1 MPMGVTHR
9 TINTIAS
16 IPFTTEVY
24 LGLHRSPL
32 ECVAFL
38 AGYTFATF
46 LMNPDLDL
54 NSDGYQSWGFL
65 RFYWWPYQ
73 KALAH
78 RSFLSHFPIIS
89 TIFRIIYLLW
99 LPILLIFV
107 LGSAVQ
113 ATARDQVYDWVPQLA
128 PYLIALVVGM
138 MGSDTLH
145 MLLDVTSTRLKRTF
159 GSKHERRPEGF
170 FEHHGE
176 KRHSHYS
183 RGWRTT
189 RSSRR

>member
-1 MPMGVTHR
+1 MGVTHR
-9 TINTIAS
+9 TINTFAS
-16 IPFTTEVY
+16 LPLTAEFY
-24 LGLHRSPL
+24 LGLHRSPTESL
-32 ECVAFL
+32 AFF

-46 LMNPDLDL
+46 LMNPDLYL
-54 NSDGYQSWGFL
+54 NSEGYQSWGFL

-78 RSFLSHFPIIS
+78 RCFLSHFPIIS

-113 ATARDQVYDWVPQLA
+113 ASARDQVYDWVPQLA
-128 PYLIALVVGM
+128 PYLIAIVIGM

-145 MLLDVTSTRLKRTF
+145 MFLDVTSTRLKRTF
-159 GSKHERRPEGF
+159 GGRHKRRHEGF
-170 FEHHGE
+170 FEHHGQQ
-176 KRHSHYS
+176 RRSRYN

-189 RSSRR
+189 SRSSRR